1 MSYLKQLRWRS
12 HDSSAEFMSTAD
24 FFNKDLINSVLGEN
38 TYVRELGV
46 LAKAGTPFKV
56 NNSLLI
62 MGPTERYELDGLI
75 IETLEFPLEGNEL
88 NTYII
93 VDMIYEREE

>member
-12 HDSSAEFMSTAD
+12 HDSSVEFMSTAD
-24 FFNKDLINSVLGEN
+24 FFNKDLINSVLGKN
-38 TYVRELGV
+38 TYVRQLGV
-46 LAKAGTPFKV
+46 LAKAGTPFKI

>member
-1 MSYLKQLRWRS
+1 
-12 HDSSAEFMSTAD
+12 MSTAD

-46 LAKAGTPFKV
+46 LAKAGTPFKI